1 MEEKNSN
8 IKPMKELQQTNTTQ
22 QNIMNE
28 DLLQEAIKAHKQ
40 IVLLSDPED
49 AKEAQELYPGLFFT
63 APLTDDG
70 LADEDLPDALEGA
83 KVLIPHGKDEGSLQ
97 TIYQLCADLTGR
109 AEEVK
114 SALYNGLSFSEFLKT
129 FKDETQ
135 LEGFIQNAIPYKTF
149 KDVEKQAKTK
159 GITIKEKTDLKG
171 LMEII
176 KPEHYT
182 NQPITPPEFL
192 IPNFITTKGCCFF
205 VGSSKIG
212 KTTLLMNLLLCL
224 SAGEEFLKFDD
235 TFEPE
240 DEITVSP
247 YPYPPHL
254 KPVRPFTVLFCSLE
268 NEDSDMRFK
277 FSKLIEQLKIPK
289 DKLPLI
295 LFRQELKKLF
305 PNLQPIDAVKCILK
319 RNLKDYQRGKAPKI
333 EVVGFE
339 PMYRLRIIDE
349 SKPEEVTELY
359 QDVEQIGQ
367 EYDVKIISNAHTKKN
382 FTLSETLPSEAIS
395 GSGAS
400 GRIGTEYFAL
410 EQHKDY
416 DENHN
421 VIMASEVRS
430 SQKPKRRVIYF
441 GRETDQF
448 VYHTDPDANPFE
460 GRLNKGGY
468 KDKSTDTNPKGAG
481 RKADEEATHEKA
493 LDALFMA
500 MEYADFEPVQMKDW
514 QDRFTGSNPTLKL
527 RKADLLNK
535 HCIKK
540 VNKDKYCFNFDAIE
554 EPGLPESWKKKLE
567 EIKSKTPENKLDKAQ
582 GITKEKKSE

>member
-1 MEEKNSN
+1 MTEGKTLNS
-8 IKPMKELQQTNTTQ
+8 KPMKELQQTLL
-22 QNIMNE
+22 NE
-28 DLLQEAIKAHKQ
+28 DTIQEAIKAHKQ

-49 AKEAQELYPGLFFT
+49 AKEAQELHPGLFFT
-63 APLTDDG
+63 TPLTDDG

-83 KVLIPHGKDEGSLQ
+83 KVIILHSDKEEQETLKSV
-97 TIYQLCADLTGR
+97 YQLCADLTGR

-114 SALYNGLSFSEFLKT
+114 STPYTELSFSDFLKT
-129 FKDETQ
+129 LKDETQ
-135 LEGFIQNAIPYKTF
+135 LEVFIQNAISYKTF
-149 KDVEKQAKTK
+149 KDVEKQAKAK
-159 GITIKEKTDLKG
+159 SITIKEKTDLKG

-182 NQPITPPEFL
+182 NQPITPPEF
-192 IPNFITTKGCCFF
+192 IVPGITTKGCLFF

-212 KTTLLMNLLLCL
+212 KTTLLMNFALCI
-224 SAGEEFLKFDD
+224 SDGQEFLPFPHAKQ
-235 TFEPE
+235 TFEHG
-240 DEITVSP
+240 DEITISP
-247 YPYPPHL
+247 YPEPPHL

-277 FSKLIEQLKIPK
+277 FSKLIEQLKISES
-289 DKLPLI
+289 KLPMI
-295 LFRQELKKLF
+295 LFRQELKKMF
-305 PNLQPIDAVKCILK
+305 PNLQPIDAIKRILK

-333 EVVGFE
+333 EVVCIE
-339 PMYRLRIIDE
+339 PMYRLKIIDE
-349 SKPEEVTELY
+349 GEPKEVTALY
-359 QDVEQIGQ
+359 QEVEELGQ
-367 EYDVKIISNAHTKKN
+367 QYDVKIASCAHTKKN

-416 DENHN
+416 DKNHN
-421 VIMASEVRS
+421 VIMAGEVRN
-430 SQKPKRRVIYF
+430 SQKPPRRVINF
-441 GRETDQF
+441 GREKNQF
-448 VYHTDPDANPFE
+448 VYYTDPDANPYE

-500 MEYADFEPVQMKDW
+500 MEYVDFEPVQMKDW

-554 EPGLPESWKKKLE
+554 EPGLPENRKKKLE
-567 EIKSKTPENKLDKAQ
+567 EIKLKIPENKLDKAQ
-582 GITKEKKSE
+582 GITEEKKAE

>member
-1 MEEKNSN
+1 
-8 IKPMKELQQTNTTQ
+8 MKELQQTLL
-22 QNIMNE
+22 NE
-28 DLLQEAIKAHKQ
+28 DTIQEAIKAHKQ

-49 AKEAQELYPGLFFT
+49 AEEAQELFPGLFFT
-63 APLTDDG
+63 APLTDDS

-83 KVLIPHGKDEGSLQ
+83 KVLIPHGKDEESLQ
-97 TIYQLCADLTGR
+97 IIYQLCADLTGR

-114 SALYNGLSFSEFLKT
+114 SALYNGLSFSDFLKT

-159 GITIKEKTDLKG
+159 DIIIKEKPDLKG

-192 IPNFITTKGCCFF
+192 IPDFITTKGCCFF

-254 KPVRPFTVLFCSLE
+254 KPVRPYTVLFFSLE

-277 FSKLIEQLKIPK
+277 ISKLIEQLKIPES
-289 DKLPLI
+289 KLPMI
-295 LFRQELKKLF
+295 LFRQELKKMF

-349 SKPEEVTELY
+349 SEPKEVTALY
-359 QDVEQIGQ
+359 QEVEEIGQ
-367 EYDVKIISNAHTKKN
+367 EYDVKIISNAHPKKN
-382 FTLSETLPSEAIS
+382 FSLSETVPSEAIA
-395 GSGAS
+395 GSATS

-410 EQHKDY
+410 EKHKDY
-416 DENHN
+416 DKNHN
-421 VIMASEVRS
+421 VIMDSEVRS

-441 GRETDQF
+441 GREKDQF
-448 VYHTDPDANPFE
+448 VYHTDPDANPYE

-468 KDKSTDTNPKGAG
+468 KEKATDANPKGAG
-481 RKADEEATHEKA
+481 RKADENVTHEKA

-500 MEYADFEPVQMKDW
+500 MEYADFEPVTLENWNNHFADSKCK
-514 QDRFTGSNPTLKL
+514 STLKN

-540 VNKDKYCFNFDAIE
+540 VGKDAYCFNFDAIE
-554 EPGLPESWKKKLE
+554 EPGLFESWKKTLA
-567 EIKSKTPENKLDKAQ
+567 EIKSKIPENKLDKAQ
-582 GITKEKKSE
+582 GTTEEKKAE